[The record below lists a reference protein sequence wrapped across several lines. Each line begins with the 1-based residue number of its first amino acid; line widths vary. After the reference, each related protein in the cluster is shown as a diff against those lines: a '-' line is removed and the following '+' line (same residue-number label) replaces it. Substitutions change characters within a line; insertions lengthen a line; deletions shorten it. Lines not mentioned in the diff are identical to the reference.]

1 MPVSRAYRTHGLASG
16 LMLISP
22 MKKGS
27 IQMLLHA
34 PMRKRS
40 LYRSQ
45 PKSSSYLMPENGLWT
60 NPYYCQNSYVEC
72 EEHVAGDGE
81 DVRFKDRV
89 AQVTKSQGEV
99 VCRRLERYPRE

>member
-1 MPVSRAYRTHGLASG
+1 
-16 LMLISP
+16 
-22 MKKGS
+22 
-27 IQMLLHA
+27 
-34 PMRKRS
+34 
-40 LYRSQ
+40 
-45 PKSSSYLMPENGLWT
+45 MPENGLWT

-99 VCRRLERYPRE
+99 VCRRLERGPREETDLDRVSLVSSLNEGADKQYRWAIDQGRLWFSKSL

>member
-1 MPVSRAYRTHGLASG
+1 MDCA
-16 LMLISP
+16 
-22 MKKGS
+22 
-27 IQMLLHA
+27 
-34 PMRKRS
+34 
-40 LYRSQ
+40 
-45 PKSSSYLMPENGLWT
+45 
-60 NPYYCQNSYVEC
+60 YYCQNSYVEC